1 LLDLIFF
8 VLLTLDSPLCP
19 QIFDKIAHFLAQKL
33 TKLDKTLTLC
43 EGK

>member
-19 QIFDKIAHFLAQKL
+19 QIFDKIAHFLARKI
-33 TKLDKTLTLC
+33 DKIRQNTHSL
-43 EGK
+43 